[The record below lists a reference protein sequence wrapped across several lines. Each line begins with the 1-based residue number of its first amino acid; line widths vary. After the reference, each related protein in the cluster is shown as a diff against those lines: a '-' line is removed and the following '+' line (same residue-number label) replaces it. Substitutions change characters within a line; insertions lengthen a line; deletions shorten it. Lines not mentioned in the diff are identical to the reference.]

1 MSKNDYFSIYELY
14 YLIGAFDGDTII
26 GLPRLE
32 DLPLPGEDI
41 WDVTK
46 QALVEKGFVT
56 DEGQL
61 TKSGFVVVNVL
72 KDYCTG
78 HHLTIINNLFIMLV
92 GKKRESVL
100 LVLSDKGY
108 QIRSLGPIGRLQ
120 LLQEKLPLVLR
131 EPLSDEKDFLRKEC
145 LRDVLAEEALAN
157 EETLVVQHYPL
168 QEMLKSPQ
176 QKSLIESWLFG
187 KAEND
192 ELLAFDVRN
201 KVLYR
206 YSQYC
211 FLERLCTWLA
221 IPFREEDFV

>member
-1 MSKNDYFSIYELY
+1 MSKNDYFSIHELY
-14 YLIGAFDGDTII
+14 YLISAFDGDTII

-32 DLPLPGEDI
+32 DLPLPSEDI
-41 WDVTK
+41 WDITK
-46 QALVEKGFVT
+46 QSLVEKSFIT
-56 DEGQL
+56 EEGDL

-78 HHLTIINNLFIMLV
+78 HHLTIINNFFIMLV
-92 GKKRESVL
+92 GKKRDSVL

-131 EPLSDEKDFLRKEC
+131 EPLTDEKEFLRREYV
-145 LRDVLAEEALAN
+145 RNALAEEALAN

-168 QEMLKSPQ
+168 KEMLDSSQK
-176 QKSLIESWLFG
+176 KSLVESWLFG
-187 KAEND
+187 KADND
-192 ELLAFDVRN
+192 ELLGFDVN
-201 KVLYR
+201 KKVLYR